1 MKKRYFFVLFV
12 LFMSLFVACTS
23 DTDDSSS
30 SDSEEEVVD
39 STSTRTS
46 YLDMPN
52 AFSPNGDGVNDIYR
66 AKTNY
71 QNIEEFEATIF
82 DRWGVKIF
90 SWTNIDEGWDG
101 TYNGKDAP
109 EGTYYVVVH
118 AVGAD
123 HKEWNIKRDVN
134 LMRDYTETSY

>member
-1 MKKRYFFVLFV
+1 MS
-12 LFMSLFVACTS
+12 SLFVACTS
-23 DTDDSSS
+23 DSDNQTTETDEDA
-30 SDSEEEVVD
+30 VVD
-39 STSTRTS
+39 TTSTRTS

-71 QNIEEFEATIF
+71 QNIVEFEATIF
-82 DRWGVKIF
+82 DRWGTKIF

-101 TYNGKDAP
+101 NYKGKEAP

-123 HKEWNIKRDVN
+123 KREWNIKRDVN
-134 LMRDYTETSY
+134 LLREYTETNI

>member
-1 MKKRYFFVLFV
+1 MKKGYFFAAFAFV
-12 LFMSLFVACTS
+12 LSLFAACTS
-23 DTDDSSS
+23 D
-30 SDSEEEVVD
+30 SDTTGEGNSDKVASD
-39 STSTRTS
+39 TTSTRTS

-71 QNIEEFEATIF
+71 QNIVEFEATIF

-101 TYNGKDAP
+101 TYNGKKCP

-123 HKEWNIKRDVN
+123 HQEWDIKCDVN
-134 LMRDYTETSY
+134 LMREYTEGY

>member
-1 MKKRYFFVLFV
+1 MKKGYFFATFAFV
-12 LFMSLFVACTS
+12 LSLFAACTS
-23 DTDDSSS
+23 DSDTTDN
-30 SDSEEEVVD
+30 SDSEEVASD
-39 STSTRTS
+39 TTSTRTS

-52 AFSPNGDGVNDIYR
+52 AFSPNSDGVNDIYR

-71 QNIEEFEATIF
+71 QNIVEFEATIF

-101 TYNGKDAP
+101 TYNGKNCP
-109 EGTYYVVVH
+109 EGTYYVVVR

-134 LMRDYTETSY
+134 LMRENTETTY